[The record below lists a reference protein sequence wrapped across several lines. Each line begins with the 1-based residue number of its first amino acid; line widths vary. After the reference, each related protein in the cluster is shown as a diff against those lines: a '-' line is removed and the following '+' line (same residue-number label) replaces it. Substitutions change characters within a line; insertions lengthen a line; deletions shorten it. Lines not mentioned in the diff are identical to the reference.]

1 MGLITHAAR
10 FHVKRQC
17 VKVKEED
24 NETLLNR
31 MQNSIDQTLTELK
44 SGVDQMRVLFESSK
58 AVQDEQ
64 DEFRDH
70 LKNSHLQSIRLVNF
84 AGLLT
89 DFGPQKTVKSLREIH
104 QVELLSP
111 ELYLSQTLRSRKV
124 TLEEGDMP
132 ESSEEEDESV
142 NFTKKIF

>member
-1 MGLITHAAR
+1 M
-10 FHVKRQC
+10 
-17 VKVKEED
+17 
-24 NETLLNR
+24 
-31 MQNSIDQTLTELK
+31 
-44 SGVDQMRVLFESSK
+44 
-58 AVQDEQ
+58 
-64 DEFRDH
+64 
-70 LKNSHLQSIRLVNF
+70 VNF

-111 ELYLSQTLRSRKV
+111 ELYLSQTMRSRKV

-142 NFTKKIF
+142 NFTNKITQLSAFILCYEISKIIKLIWFEYWKIGDLKFYFKRFL